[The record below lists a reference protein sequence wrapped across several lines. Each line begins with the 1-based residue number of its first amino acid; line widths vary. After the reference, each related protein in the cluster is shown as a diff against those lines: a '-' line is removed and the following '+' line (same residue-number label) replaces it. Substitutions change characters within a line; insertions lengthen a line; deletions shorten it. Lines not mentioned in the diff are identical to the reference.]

1 MAEPLLE
8 IRGLSKRFGGV
19 VATDSLD
26 FALSAGEI
34 HAVIGPNGA
43 GKSTLI
49 AQIAGELRPDAGAI
63 RFAGADQAGLDP
75 SARARRGLARTFQ
88 TVSIFPQATVRQN
101 VAMAVQAHAGHSF
114 RFWQPAA
121 HDLALAAPATAALSD
136 VGLEGRAGTRAADL
150 SHGEQRT
157 LEIAMVLATRPRLIL
172 LDEPMAGLGPGESE
186 RMVRLLASLR
196 GRIALLLVEHDMDA
210 VFALADRVTVLV
222 YGRAIASGSP
232 AQIRADPEVRTA
244 YLGEDD
250 AA

>member
-1 MAEPLLE
+1 MAEPLLD

-26 FALSAGEI
+26 LTINAGEI

-49 AQIAGELRPDAGAI
+49 GQIAGELRPDAGAI
-63 RFAGADQAGLDP
+63 RFAGVDQAKLDP

-88 TVSIFPQATVRQN
+88 TVSIFPQATVREN

-121 HDLALAAPATAALSD
+121 GDPALAVPAGAALAD
-136 VGLEGRAGTRAADL
+136 VGLEHRAGARAGDL

-157 LEIAMVLATRPRLIL
+157 LEIAMVLATAPRLIL
-172 LDEPMAGLGPGESE
+172 LDEPMAGLGPGESD
-186 RMVRLLASLR
+186 RMVRLLGSLR

-210 VFALADRVTVLV
+210 VFALADRITVLV
-222 YGRAIASGSP
+222 YGRAIASGLP
-232 AQIRADPEVRTA
+232 AKIRADAQVRTA
-244 YLGEDD
+244 YLGEED

>member
-8 IRGLSKRFGGV
+8 VGGLCKRFGGV

-26 FALSAGEI
+26 LAVEAGEI

-49 AQIAGELRPDAGAI
+49 GQVAGELQPDAGTI

-88 TVSIFPQATVRQN
+88 TVSIFPRASALEN
-101 VAMAVQAHAGHSF
+101 VARAVQAHAGHSF
-114 RFWQPAA
+114 RFWRPAMREAALTEPAA
-121 HDLALAAPATAALSD
+121 AALAT
-136 VGLEGRAGTRAADL
+136 VGLTDRAAVHAGAL

-172 LDEPMAGLGPGESE
+172 FDEPMAGLGPGEAE

-196 GRIALLLVEHDMDA
+196 GRVALLLVEHDMDA
-210 VFALADRVTVLV
+210 VFALADRITVLV
-222 YGRAIASGSP
+222 YGRAIASGLP
-232 AQIRADPEVRTA
+232 AAIRADPQVRAA
-244 YLGEDD
+244 YLGEDE